1 MKESIGVEFRIKPVH
16 LEIFSPS
23 PMGSLHFTLDT
34 APVKLLNR
42 FHKRIT
48 ASGRAI
54 PAPNH
59 LHMIDKLPQELKKHS
74 LPIVPNT
81 DFLPAILGK
90 GPQWHN
96 YQREFTDLKFVAT
109 TALSAF
115 ALATYD
121 PEIRTPQHLTGK
133 KVGIRPR
140 PSSLRVLKE
149 AILRD
154 AWGIYDKVILKDCFR
169 SEAKDGLLKGDFDA
183 TFWFENRQVVDGFE
197 CLEPLALEAKDTG
210 WVGIS
215 LEDTDRINRNNPW
228 KLHRVL
234 VPGGS
239 LRANGPKLDPPMD
252 IGMAGLSTALCAWDS
267 TEDEV
272 VYELVKF
279 MDKYSHL
286 WPDFTNGCPLSLS
299 RMSSFPGLTEDVV
312 HPGALEFYNERGIKI
327 GQPVQ
332 LHGMNDLVDF

>member
-1 MKESIGVEFRIKPVH
+1 VKLNIRIKPVH
-16 LEIFSPS
+16 LEFISPA
-23 PMGSLHFTLDT
+23 PIGSLSFIIDT

-54 PAPNH
+54 PAPDH
-59 LHMIDKLPQELKKHS
+59 LHMIDKLPRELKKYC
-74 LPIVPNT
+74 LPVVPNT

-90 GPQWHN
+90 GPEWHN

-109 TALSAF
+109 TGLSAF
-115 ALATYD
+115 ALATYN
-121 PEIRTPQHLTGK
+121 PEIRTPRHLRGK
-133 KVGIRPR
+133 RIGIRPR

-154 AWGIYDKVILKDCFR
+154 AWGIYDEVILKDCFR
-169 SEAKDGLLKGDFDA
+169 PQAKDGLLNGDFDA
-183 TFWFENRQVVDGFE
+183 TFWFENRQIVDGFE
-197 CLEPLALEAKDTG
+197 CLEPLALEAKDAG

-215 LEDTDRINRNNPW
+215 LEDTDRINRKNPW

-239 LRANGPKLDPPMD
+239 LRANGPKLDPPAD
-252 IGMAGLSTALCAWDS
+252 VGMAGLSMALCAWDS

-272 VYELVKF
+272 VYELLKF
-279 MDKYSHL
+279 MDEYSHL
-286 WPDFTNGCPLSLS
+286 WPDFINECPLSLS
-299 RMSSFPGLTEDVV
+299 RMSRFPGLTEDVV
-312 HPGALEFYNERGIKI
+312 HPGALEYYKEKGIKT
-327 GQPVQ
+327 GEPVQ
-332 LHGMNDLVDF
+332 LLGMND